1 MLKPLPHWCMTGEHP
16 AFYDT
21 ESRTA
26 IQMVARLYSK
36 MEELIE
42 DYNTYVDQIDNLNEE
57 FKNDVNAEITDFETE
72 VNGIVNEFV
81 ETVNGKI
88 AEQNLEIESFEGNVN
103 TQLSEFETEVNG
115 KISAQD
121 LIIAD
126 AVNYM
131 KTNLNQIVTDL
142 FTETIQDRDILIT
155 LGINYDETNEEL
167 TIGLIPVVEDEEF

>member
-21 ESRTA
+21 ESRTT

-42 DYNTYVDQIDNLNEE
+42 DYNGYIDNINDAITEFEE
-57 FKNDVNAEITDFETE
+57 STDQKITEFEETI
-72 VNGIVNEFV
+72 NGIIDEFT
-81 ETVNGKI
+81 ETINGKIADQNLEIETFEGTVNGKI
-88 AEQNLEIESFEGNVN
+88 AD
-103 TQLSEFETEVNG
+103 
-115 KISAQD
+115 QD
-121 LIIAD
+121 LVIAD

-142 FTETIQDRDILIT
+142 FTQTIQDRDILIT
-155 LGINYDETNEEL
+155 LGINYDEDNERL
-167 TIGLIPVVEDEEF
+167 DVGLIPVVEDEEF